1 MHTIPE
7 EVGRNPEVAELQQET
22 QALVLRAEN
31 FAVTT
36 AEQYEDAAEE
46 LKRIKAAQ
54 KRLETLR
61 TSITQ
66 PLNASLRAIN
76 DFFRTPKARLDGA
89 ERCIKNALAKYSA
102 EQERKRR
109 EEQARLEAQARK
121 ERERHAKQAA
131 KAAAAGRVEKAVEN
145 EQRAAAVVAPIAQT
159 AAPKVTGLMHRTAW
173 DFEVV
178 DPAQVPREYLMVD
191 EQKIRKVVGAL
202 KGDTVIAGVRVF
214 ERTQL
219 AASSGR

>member
-1 MHTIPE
+1 MHTIPD
-7 EVGRNPEVAELQQET
+7 EVGSNPEVVELQQET

-76 DFFRTPKARLDGA
+76 DFFRTPKARLDNA
-89 ERCIKNALAKYSA
+89 ERCIKTALAKYSA
-102 EQERKRR
+102 EQERRRR

-121 ERERHAKQAA
+121 ERERLDRRAA
-131 KAAAAGRVEKAVEN
+131 KAAAAGRVEKAAEI
-145 EQRAAAVVAPIAQT
+145 EERAAAVVAPIVQT
-159 AAPKVTGLMHRTAW
+159 AAPKVTGITQRTVW
-173 DFEVV
+173 DFEIT
-178 DPAQVPREYLMVD
+178 DANAVPREYLMID
-191 EQKIRKVVGAL
+191 ESKIRKVVGAL

-219 AASSGR
+219 AASAG